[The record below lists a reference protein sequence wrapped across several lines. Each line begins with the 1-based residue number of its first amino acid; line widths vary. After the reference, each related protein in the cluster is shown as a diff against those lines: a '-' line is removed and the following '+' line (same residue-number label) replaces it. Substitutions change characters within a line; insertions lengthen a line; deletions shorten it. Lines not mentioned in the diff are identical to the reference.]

1 MAVQSYTVSQIN
13 GYIKNL
19 IASDYLLGDIAIKG
33 EVSNCKYHSSGHIY
47 FTLKDE
53 TGSIAAVMFRS
64 SVNSGL
70 RFQLTNGQM
79 VVARGNVNVYER
91 DGRYQLYVNSIKLD
105 GTGNLYEEYE
115 RLKQKLYEQGLFEF
129 DIKKKIPAYPKR
141 VGIVTAK
148 TGAAIQDIMNIAK
161 RRNPFVQLILYPA
174 RVQGEGA
181 AKDIAQGIR
190 TLDEMNLDTI
200 IIGRGGGSIEDLWAF
215 NEEVVAW
222 AIYHAKT
229 PIISG
234 TGHEI
239 DNTIADYAAD
249 LRAPTPSAACELA
262 IPDIMSTIR
271 QIDSLAVQMGRL
283 LENRIDGIRSRI
295 FTYERQLRLLNPKQ
309 KLMGQQQYIDEQYD
323 RLKRLMRQ
331 QYDSK
336 LHRLQLLSTRI
347 NGMSPTAKLVNGFG
361 YMEKN
366 GEAVYSVKQLKA
378 GDDINITMHDGVI
391 NASVTGFGTGK
402 AEQAADNRLQTGG
415 TDVGK

>member
-1 MAVQSYTVSQIN
+1 MVNSMTAKNYTVGQIN

-19 IASDYLLGDIAIKG
+19 IGSDYLLGDIYVKG

-53 TGSIAAVMFRS
+53 TGAMAAVMFRGN
-64 SVNSGL
+64 VQSGL
-70 RFQLTNGQM
+70 QFQLENGQL
-79 VVARGNVNVYER
+79 VIAHGGVNVYER
-91 DGRYQLYVNSIKLD
+91 DGRYQLYVKDIKLD

-129 DIKKKIPAYPKR
+129 DRKKPIPQFPKT

-148 TGAAIQDIMNIAK
+148 TGAAIRDIQSIAK

-174 RVQGEGA
+174 KVQGDGA
-181 AKDIAQGIR
+181 AEDIVRGIQ
-190 TLDEMNLDTI
+190 TLDHMQVDTI

-215 NEEVVAW
+215 NEEKVAW

-262 IPDIMSTIR
+262 IPNVME
-271 QIDSLAVQMGRL
+271 AVEHVQEIELQMKRL
-283 LENRIDGIRSRI
+283 LDYKI
-295 FTYERQLRLLNPKQ
+295 ERLYNKLNHLEKQLNFLHPKQ
-309 KLMGQQQYIDEQYD
+309 KLKQQQIYLDDLSDRISRNMRKRYD
-323 RLKRLMRQ
+323 DK
-331 QYDSK
+331 K
-336 LHRLQLLSTRI
+336 NQLALLTARI
-347 NGMSPTAKLVNGFG
+347 HGLSPTAKLVNGFG
-361 YMEKN
+361 YIESKK
-366 GEAVYSVKQLKA
+366 GPVCSVGAVAA
-378 GDDINITMHDGVI
+378 GDEIQITMHDGTVNAKVI
-391 NASVTGFGTGK
+391 
-402 AEQAADNRLQTGG
+402 GG
-415 TDVGK
+415 IK